1 MIRVPCPHCGFMNF
15 AISAYCGRC
24 ERPLP
29 RVPDAASDAPTVPA
43 RADAT
48 VVNGPSPSRVALRG
62 LDRDEPPAPRG
73 TPTPVAVAAATAAG
87 LPTPDRTPAPRAMPT
102 PLVAVPAP
110 LPPVSLETQP
120 PSEVPVGR
128 TPVKARRRAGPNL
141 GDDLPEGDEVPVQLP
156 SALRLWISTIV
167 DSTLVLGAGALAF
180 FIEALVGG
188 VTFDAPSSGALD
200 ALAEWL
206 SAHREIAMHA
216 AVFAALV
223 AFAYGAA
230 SALRGGQTL
239 GRLLTNT
246 VLVRRSGKPMSLPV
260 VMVRL
265 TCAAVS
271 FALLGAGFWWV
282 LVDRYHRTWHD
293 LAAGTV
299 TVRRF
304 VRLPAKDAT

>member
-29 RVPDAASDAPTVPA
+29 RIPEAASDSPTVPA
-43 RADAT
+43 RADET

-62 LDRDEPPAPRG
+62 LDRDEHPFRG

-87 LPTPDRTPAPRAMPT
+87 IPPPDRTPAPRAMPT
-102 PLVAVPAP
+102 PFVAVPAP
-110 LPPVSLETQP
+110 LPPVGLETHP
-120 PSEVPVGR
+120 PSEEPVGLGA
-128 TPVKARRRAGPNL
+128 PVRARRRAGPNL
-141 GDDLPEGDEVPVQLP
+141 GDDLPDTEEVPVQLP
-156 SALRLWISTIV
+156 SALRLWISTVV
-167 DSTLVLGAGALAF
+167 DSLLVVGAGALAF

-216 AVFAALV
+216 AVVAAVV

-246 VLVRRSGKPMSLPV
+246 VLVRRSGKPMSLPIV
-260 VMVRL
+260 AVRL
-265 TCAAVS
+265 IFAAVS
-271 FALLGAGFWWV
+271 FGLLGAGFWWV

-304 VRLPAKDAT
+304 VRLPAKGAT